1 MAAFGSTSFGAA
13 ATGGNFGA
21 APTGSNYN
29 PNKDAE
35 LVQPPSDGISSL
47 HFSPTSNYLAV
58 TSWDNQVRCYEV
70 QPTGQSQ
77 PKAAFAAPAPPLCS
91 AWTSDGSKIL
101 SAGCDKEAKMWD
113 LQSNQQQTVAKH
125 DAPIRHMN
133 FFNNMLVTG
142 SWDKTLRYWDL
153 RQPNPAHTQTLPER
167 VYGMDVRHP
176 LLVVGLA
183 NRRIQIFNLSN
194 PGTVYKEIES
204 PLKYQ
209 TRCITCFPDSTG
221 YLVGSIEGR
230 VAVHHVE
237 DNMQSKN
244 FTFKCHRDQSNGD
257 GIWAVNSVEFHPAH
271 GTFVTAGSDGQ
282 YNFWDKDSKQ
292 RLKAMQRG
300 SHPIPCASFNKEGT
314 IYAYAASYDWSEGH
328 SKHQAASA
336 KNYVLLHQPQDNEVK
351 SRNRSTSSSRR

>member
-1 MAAFGSTSFGAA
+1 MAAFGSTTFGSAA
-13 ATGGNFGA
+13 SGA
-21 APTGSNYN
+21 GNYN

-35 LVQPPSDGISSL
+35 LGSPPSDGISSL
-47 HFSPTSNYLAV
+47 HFSPTAGYLAV
-58 TSWDNQVRCYEV
+58 TAWDNQVRCYEV
-70 QPTGQSQ
+70 QANGQSQ
-77 PKAAFAAPAPPLCS
+77 PKAAFASPAPPLCS
-91 AWTSDGSKIL
+91 TWSADGSKIF

-113 LQSNQQQTVAKH
+113 LQSNSQQTVAKH
-125 DAPIRHMN
+125 DAPIRHIH
-133 FFNNMLVTG
+133 FFNNMIVTG

-153 RQPNPAHTQTLPER
+153 RQANPIHTQQLPER

-194 PGTVYKEIES
+194 PQTVYKEIDS

-244 FTFKCHRDQSNGD
+244 FTFKCHRDQSGD
-257 GIWAVNSVEFHPAH
+257 GIFAVNSIEFHPVH

-292 RLKAMQRG
+292 RLKAMAKG
-300 SHPIPCASFNKEGT
+300 THPIPCAGYNKDGT

-328 SKHQAASA
+328 AKHQAATA
-336 KNYVLLHQPQDNEVK
+336 KNYVLLHQPQDSEVK
-351 SRNRSTSSSRR
+351 SRNRTSSSSRR